1 MSKWNY
7 ELTIDIA
14 KEEYVLY
21 LIETSFRIKPA
32 QDVSSTHQLDRGM
45 IQRKRTE
52 IRRFHKDCDM
62 DWMVKEMNNHTEIL
76 NATFVP
82 SDTYELEFVGDRFI
96 GNYESNILLIK
107 DRIDRKEVIVIG
119 KTFSLIHGETVIKAL
134 NEYKKEIVE

>member
-7 ELTIDIA
+7 ELTIDVGQ
-14 KEEYVLY
+14 EEYVLY
-21 LIETSFRIKPA
+21 LIETSFRIKSA

-45 IQRKRTE
+45 TQRKRTE
-52 IRRFHKDCDM
+52 IRRFHKDCSM
-62 DWMVKEMNNHTEIL
+62 DWMVKEMNNHMEIL
-76 NATFVP
+76 KETFVP
-82 SDTYELEFVGDRFI
+82 SDTYELEFVGNRFI